1 MYKTWISLLIL
12 ATISV
17 VFSTTNV
24 HAKNVHFIIDTNV
37 ISSEG
42 YYAVECSKPD
52 SRCYYRDTKGKT
64 YECLFD
70 TPKCEEIY
78 RQCVGAV
85 CEIDAIANPDGDDFV
100 ITKIKSI
107 KVVKKYRDS

>member
-1 MYKTWISLLIL
+1 MRKTWLFLLML

-37 ISSEG
+37 IG
-42 YYAVECSKPD
+42 GNGPVLQVSKPD
-52 SRCYYRDTKGKT
+52 LSCYYTDTQGKT
-64 YECLFD
+64 YECSFD

-78 RQCVGAV
+78 RQCLHAV
-85 CEIDAIANPDGDDFV
+85 CEIDAVVNPEGDYFV

-107 KVVKKYRDS
+107 KVVKKYSDF